1 MTSKPVVYP
10 FVPRPSNTYTNQSQ
24 GLTLTEADAQ
34 RANELHM
41 AVERH
46 MIQDQKDLV
55 KKVTGVSHLG
65 IFKGI
70 ANAIEA
76 LKHDV
81 DSDSSPHRQ
90 RLYRKAREWFE
101 PDGPSESGRR
111 EARMYPQVKAFLY
124 LISLLVWETLKE
136 RELRTR
142 KKSESLKCVLQR
154 YLLPHKDSDICGDL
168 ASRKRHD
175 VSLCWHDLD
184 TDIEEKCEAFLAHE
198 ESRAKG
204 KKASGRMDQTSD
216 CVGSAPTR
224 KKRST
229 KAEADVTQ
237 GPFWRCFGVIE
248 CKADH
253 RKSQEQKEFGQL
265 SWYACSALEVLFER
279 NNLWGLVISTT
290 KVRFVFFTHGAAI
303 TSQEIDVGSDVGRK
317 EFVKDF
323 LRFYLCSSYR
333 AGFDPTKRWL
343 EDVQQWEVKCFGKM
357 GIDEGESTSN
367 KEKTDTVKDQ
377 PLLAYVDPI
386 PFKTRGS
393 LFGRRTRC
401 HLASLSKGAKTYELI
416 LKESWTELDQ
426 DPKRQK
432 TMNTVFLPNEVRIFQ
447 EIEKGMESEKYKSIA
462 YSIPRLKAGGSVLA
476 EETRTS
482 DSECYSTVTKYC
494 GGLGLFELQSA
505 KQPSTSTSKATV
517 TASEDGNRKFL
528 FRPVNRVHQRL
539 LMEPVGQSMDT
550 LHPRTKDKKKS
561 TSLTPDEKKTL
572 FFNVSGVFMKLCY
585 VIYILYTEFGVYH
598 RDLSE
603 GNVLVRTRDGVMYPL
618 LIDFDHSRLVVDDS
632 DSMQSRTG
640 TTPFMSILNL
650 AGYSND
656 LTILDELES
665 FLYLWVWKCTIG
677 FSPSEITRSRATK
690 TGTTTQQGTSHQ
702 RSKSSNVER
711 PSWKT
716 ASSRMGNTP
725 TGQTQ
730 AESSFTPQPKMPLV
744 RLWATGNPGTDCLS
758 AKCKDTGSHSA
769 FNTVLDDLRPEF
781 WKLKALFLELREI
794 LFDWDVGQG
803 VKNTGRERKA
813 VDEGIDENS
822 PPKRLLELLN
832 LFETKEEMEQRWSGK
847 PAEPETSIDESCHRL
862 LDRKAEKGRILEKFV
877 KAIAKYYGTIDELLY
892 RYILVGE

>member
-10 FVPRPSNTYTNQSQ
+10 FVPRPSSTHSNQSQ

-41 AVERH
+41 DVERH
-46 MIQDQKDLV
+46 MIRDQKDLV

-65 IFKGI
+65 IYKGI

-81 DSDSSPHRQ
+81 DPDSNPLRQ

-101 PDGPSESGRR
+101 PDGPSEGGRR
-111 EARMYPQVKAFLY
+111 EALMYPQVKAFLY

-142 KKSESLKCVLQR
+142 KKPESLKCVLQR
-154 YLLPHKDSDICGDL
+154 YLLPHKDSDICGDP

-175 VSLCWHDLD
+175 ASLCWHDLD

-204 KKASGRMDQTSD
+204 KKASGYIDRTSD
-216 CVGSAPTR
+216 CVGSASTR

-229 KAEADVTQ
+229 KAEEGVTQ

-248 CKADH
+248 CKADY

-290 KVRFVFFTHGAAI
+290 KVRFVFYTHGAAI
-303 TSQEIDVGSDVGRK
+303 TSEEIDMGTEVGRK

-343 EDVQQWEVKCFGKM
+343 KDIQKWEVKCFGKM
-357 GIDEGESTSN
+357 NIGEGGSTSN
-367 KEKTDTVKDQ
+367 TKKTATVEDQ

-401 HLASLSKGAKTYELI
+401 HLASLTKDDKTYEFI

-432 TMNTVFLPNEVRIFQ
+432 TMNTVFLPNEVRIFW
-447 EIEKGMESEKYKSIA
+447 EIEKGVESEKYKSIA
-462 YSIPRLKAGGSVLA
+462 YSIPKLKAGGSVLA

-482 DSECYSTVTKYC
+482 DSECYSTVAKYC
-494 GGLGLFELQSA
+494 GELKLFGLQSD
-505 KQPSTSTSKATV
+505 KQSETSTSKATM
-517 TASEDGNRKFL
+517 TASEGGNCKPL
-528 FRPVNRVHQRL
+528 FRLVNRVHQRL

-550 LHPRTKDKKKS
+550 LHPRTKDKKN
-561 TSLTPDEKKTL
+561 TDPLTQDEKKELYVNTT
-572 FFNVSGVFMKLCY
+572 GVFISLSY

-603 GNVLVRTRDGVMYPL
+603 GNVLVRNRNGDMYPL
-618 LIDFDHSRLVVDDS
+618 LIDFDHSRLKVDDS

-640 TTPFMSILNL
+640 TIPFMSILNL
-650 AGYSND
+650 AGYSHD
-656 LTILDELES
+656 FTILDELES

-677 FSPSEITRSRATK
+677 FSPSEITRSRAIK
-690 TGTTTQQGTSHQ
+690 AGTTTQQGSSHQ

-716 ASSRMGNTP
+716 ASSRMGNAP

-730 AESSFTPQPKMPLV
+730 AESSFTPQPKVPLV
-744 RLWATGNPGTDCLS
+744 RFWATGNPGTDCLT
-758 AKCKDTGSHSA
+758 AKVVHMSTEYA
-769 FNTVLDDLRPEF
+769 FRTVLDDLRPEF
-781 WKLKALFLELREI
+781 WKLKPLFLKLREI
-794 LFDWDVGQG
+794 LFDWDVEQG
-803 VKNTGRERKA
+803 VKNTGRKRKV
-813 VDEGIDENS
+813 VDEDDENPS
-822 PPKRLLELLN
+822 PKRQLDPPN
-832 LFETKEEMEQRWSGK
+832 LSEIKEKLAKEWSDK
-847 PAEPETSIDESCHRL
+847 PAEPGNFIDEYCGRL
-862 LDRKAEKGRILEKFV
+862 LDRKAKKDRILEKFV
-877 KAIAKYYGTIDELLY
+877 KAIVK
-892 RYILVGE
+892 R

>member
-1 MTSKPVVYP
+1 
-10 FVPRPSNTYTNQSQ
+10 
-24 GLTLTEADAQ
+24 
-34 RANELHM
+34 M

-46 MIQDQKDLV
+46 MIWDQKDLV
-55 KKVTGVSHLG
+55 KKATRVSHLG

-81 DSDSSPHRQ
+81 DPDSNPLRQ

-101 PDGPSESGRR
+101 PDGPSEGGRR

-136 RELRTR
+136 REALRTR

-154 YLLPHKDSDICGDL
+154 YLLPHKDSDICGDP

-198 ESRAKG
+198 ESRSKG
-204 KKASGRMDQTSD
+204 KKASGHMDQTSD
-216 CVGSAPTR
+216 CAGSAPTR
-224 KKRST
+224 RKRST
-229 KAEADVTQ
+229 KAKEDVTQ

-248 CKADH
+248 CKADY

-265 SWYACSALEVLFER
+265 SWYACSALEALFER

-290 KVRFVFFTHGAAI
+290 KVRFVFYTHGAAI
-303 TSQEIDVGSDVGRK
+303 TSEEIDVGSEVGRK

-357 GIDEGESTSN
+357 DTNEGESSSN
-367 KEKTDTVKDQ
+367 TKKTDTVEDE
-377 PLLAYVDPI
+377 PLLAYVDPTL
-386 PFKTRGS
+386 FKTRGS

-401 HLASLSKGAKTYELI
+401 HLASLIKGAKTYEFI
-416 LKESWTELDQ
+416 LKESWAELDQ
-426 DPKRQK
+426 GPKRQK

-447 EIEKGMESEKYKSIA
+447 EIEKRVESEEYKSIA
-462 YSIPRLKAGGSVLA
+462 YSIPKLKAGGSVLA
-476 EETRTS
+476 EEARTT
-482 DSECYSTVTKYC
+482 DLECYSTMAKYC
-494 GGLGLFELQSA
+494 GELKLFGFQFDKQS
-505 KQPSTSTSKATV
+505 STSTSKAMV
-517 TASEDGNRKFL
+517 TASEGDNCKPL

-550 LHPRTKDKKKS
+550 LHARTENKKKS
-561 TSLTPDEKKTL
+561 TYLTQNEEPDL
-572 FFNVSGVFMKLCY
+572 FGDVAGVFIRLCY
-585 VIYILYTEFGVYH
+585 VIYILYTQFGVYH

-603 GNVLVRTRDGVMYPL
+603 GNVLVRNRNGDMYPL
-618 LIDFDHSRLVVDDS
+618 LIDFDHSRLEVDGS
-632 DSMQSRTG
+632 DSMQSLTG

-650 AGYSND
+650 AGYSHD

-665 FLYLWVWKCTIG
+665 FLYLWVWKCIIG

-711 PSWKT
+711 TSWKT
-716 ASSRMGNTP
+716 ASARMGNAP

-730 AESSFTPQPKMPLV
+730 AESSFTPQPKVPSV
-744 RLWATGNPGTDCLS
+744 RSWATGNPGTDCLT
-758 AKCKDTGSHSA
+758 AKCKDIVNADS
-769 FNTVLDDLRPEF
+769 FNIVLDDLRPEF
-781 WKLKALFLELREI
+781 WELRPLFLELREI
-794 LFDWDVGQG
+794 LFDWDVEQG
-803 VKNTGRERKA
+803 VKNTGRKRKA
-813 VDEGIDENS
+813 VDEGIDENP
-822 PPKRLLELLN
+822 PPKRRLD
-832 LFETKEEMEQRWSGK
+832 TWSFSKANEKFRERHPDK
-847 PAEPETSIDESCHRL
+847 PAEPETFIDKYCHHL
-862 LDRKAEKGRILEKFV
+862 LDRKAKKDRIVEKFM
-877 KAIAKYYGTIDELLY
+877 KAIDNFKTLWCN
-892 RYILVGE
+892 